1 MLTNSTVFNRR
12 LIVFSGD
19 FNYELDCKLFPLFF
33 FISSNTYTKW
43 QCIQIPLQ
51 TDVLLQDFTS
61 GNKAILFLPDSTA
74 LLMAIRL
81 KTKPNQTEQNST
93 LKKPRHQINIVQ
105 DESLVSIIQCSFI
118 WLHTAFLVEMNRNT

>member
-1 MLTNSTVFNRR
+1 M
-12 LIVFSGD
+12 
-19 FNYELDCKLFPLFF
+19 
-33 FISSNTYTKW
+33 SSNTYTKW

-51 TDVLLQDFTS
+51 TDVLLQVFTS

-93 LKKPRHQINIVQ
+93 LKKPRQPNKH
-105 DESLVSIIQCSFI
+105 CP
-118 WLHTAFLVEMNRNT
+118 R